1 MFLAMCV
8 HMHNP
13 YNEKNP
19 NYTTNP
25 YFLDTTIALP
35 MKYISPYLLA
45 RKLDITERWANPGL
59 FDKTCL
65 LLLVDAIWKA
75 CKIRAHLKKYLLGL
89 L

>member
-25 YFLDTTIALP
+25 YFSDITITLL
-35 MKYISPYLLA
+35 MKYMSPYLLA
-45 RKLDITERWANPGL
+45 RKLDITER
-59 FDKTCL
+59 
-65 LLLVDAIWKA
+65 
-75 CKIRAHLKKYLLGL
+75 
-89 L
+89 